1 MANERTQ
8 VVPGEL
14 IDVTFSCVNPLSP
27 YPICPAFPVTFNFT
41 AYTPRFERYS
51 GANPGKKRDWHSF
64 EHYKSVTSEPA
75 ANGGASVISESSG
88 FYPTDHATAYCPHIA
103 CGYDQWIGF
112 NFSQPFGDAGSL
124 DKNLPLLTQV
134 DTGDGFIPPP
144 SELEQLKSRALSS
157 ILPLIKSELSV
168 PNFIYELKD
177 FKRPL
182 QQASSVLRSKSFYDA
197 LLKLGW
203 TPKQLRRLTFSKML
217 QGSAGQYLNYQF
229 NVKPLVT
236 DIAKFWTAMS
246 RTERRVNDFLTR
258 EGRPQNRHYVFSW
271 AEFTAPEAET
281 ITGGTTGPLSPHSSG
296 CSATRTVSYEPSRF
310 HVQVQYNYNYTG
322 YQREHALLLGHLD
335 ALGIQANPAI
345 IWNAIPWTFVLDWVV
360 GVSPYLDQLKVSN
373 FEPVINIH
381 RALWSIKRVR
391 TISVVKRTLY
401 PSGSV
406 ISQSMLPTVTQTA
419 YRRSLFTPTISSILS
434 SGLTSQEASLGA
446 ALVIS
451 RKRR

>member
-1 MANERTQ
+1 MTNERSQT
-8 VVPGEL
+8 VPGEL
-14 IDVTFSCVNPLSP
+14 IDVVFDCINPDSP

-41 AYTPRFERYS
+41 AYTPRYERYS
-51 GANPGKKRDWHSF
+51 GSNPGRRRDWHSF
-64 EHYKSVTSEPA
+64 QHYKSVSTEQA
-75 ANGGASVISESSG
+75 ANGGATVASESAG
-88 FYPTDHATAYCPHIA
+88 FYPTDHALGYCSHIC

-124 DKNLPLLTQV
+124 DKDLPSFLQADV
-134 DTGDGFIPPP
+134 GDGFIPPP
-144 SELEQLKSRALSS
+144 AQLDEFKSRALSS
-157 ILPLIKSELSV
+157 ILPLIKSELSL

-182 QQASSVLRSKSFYDA
+182 AKAASVLKSKSFYDA
-197 LLKLGW
+197 LLKIGW
-203 TPKQLRRLTFSKML
+203 TPKQLKSLTFWRML
-217 QGSAGQYLNYQF
+217 QGSAGQYLNYSF

-236 DIAKFWTAMS
+236 DIAKFYSALS
-246 RTERRVNDFLTR
+246 RTERRINDFISR

-271 AEFTAPEAET
+271 AEFTDAFST
-281 ITGGTTGPLSPHSSG
+281 ITGGTTGALSPHAAG
-296 CSATRTVSYEPSRF
+296 CSSTRTVSYDPSRF

-345 IWNAIPWTFVLDWVV
+345 LWNAIPWTFVVDWVL

-381 RALWSIKRVR
+381 RALWSITRR
-391 TISVVKRTLY
+391 RRISVVKQTRY
-401 PSGSV
+401 PGAT
-406 ISQSMLPTVTQTA
+406 ILSQSKMPEVTQTA
-419 YRRSLFTPTISSILS
+419 YRRSLFTPSISSITS